1 MTPIQR
7 MRRRFIAVFAVLG
20 VICIALIL
28 YLSWPGSSRSS
39 QLNEEKELKTQLDLK
54 QLGAAPLH
62 GIEKKLSDSREQINE
77 LYKDRVANRWSVI
90 SERVQKIAQETGV
103 AAQNIRY
110 SADKTGLPDLQ
121 RVKIET
127 TVSGDYSKIPRFI
140 NALERDKML
149 FLITQLSLNAQ
160 EGGVVQV
167 QIKFDTFLKETA

>member
-20 VICIALIL
+20 VVCIALVL
-28 YLSWPGSSRSS
+28 YLAWPGSSRSA

-62 GIEKKLSDSREQINE
+62 GIEKKLADSRGQINE

-110 SADKTGLPDLQ
+110 SADRTGLPDLQ

>member
-1 MTPIQR
+1 MTPIQQ
-7 MRRRFIAVFAVLG
+7 MRRRFIAIFAVLG
-20 VICIALIL
+20 VICIALTL
-28 YLSWPGSSRSS
+28 YLAWPGNRRVG
-39 QLNEEKELKTQLDLK
+39 QRNEEQELKKDLELK

-62 GIEKKLSDSREQINE
+62 GIEKKLADSREQINE
-77 LYKDRVANRWSVI
+77 LYQDRVANRWSAI

-103 AAQNIRY
+103 SAQNIRY

-149 FLITQLSLNAQ
+149 FLITQLSLNGQ
-160 EGGVVQV
+160 EGGIVQV
-167 QIKFDTFLKETA
+167 QVKFDTFLKETA

>member
-1 MTPIQR
+1 MTSIQR
-7 MRRRFIAVFAVLG
+7 MRRNFTVIFAVLG
-20 VICIALIL
+20 VICIALIV
-28 YLSWPGSSRSS
+28 YLVWPGSSRAA
-39 QLNEEKELKTQLDLK
+39 QRNEEQELKKELELK

-62 GIEKKLSDSREQINE
+62 GVDKKLADSSKQVDD

-103 AAQNIRY
+103 SAQNIKY

-121 RVKIET
+121 RIKIET

-149 FLITQLSLNAQ
+149 FLITQLSLNGQ
-160 EGGVVQV
+160 DGGVVQV